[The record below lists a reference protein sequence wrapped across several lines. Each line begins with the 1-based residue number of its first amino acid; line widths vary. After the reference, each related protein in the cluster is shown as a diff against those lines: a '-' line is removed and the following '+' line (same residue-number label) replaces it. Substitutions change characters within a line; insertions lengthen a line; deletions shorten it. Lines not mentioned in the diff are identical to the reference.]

1 MFEYCIQICSR
12 KFVLTRGFGS
22 LQYDTWDNKTLKP
35 AHTDHISKSLSFWNF
50 VFVFLFVFVFVFA
63 EVHHGRR
70 GGAYCRKAPATWL
83 LLTSGYFHS
92 GAIVH
97 SRPTPSWDTTTLLF
111 LNSQGQF
118 HITKHYSYMHWYHI
132 QHCTLKNNGHSRKRS
147 FFHFCFA
154 TLLVVVNIICSLHAD
169 ESCEEN
175 ATTQSGLAL
184 LISVRKWGLNED
196 TEWALMFISAIAI
209 PASQANLVT

>member
-1 MFEYCIQICSR
+1 MVCCRDRLHILICLGQYPKYFHKDIGWRQVFRRIFVFALMFEYCIQICSC
-12 KFVLTRGFGS
+12 KFVSTRWFGS

-97 SRPTPSWDTTTLLF
+97 SRPTPSSETTTPLF
-111 LNSQGQF
+111 PLRNF
-118 HITKHYSYMHWYHI
+118 Y
-132 QHCTLKNNGHSRKRS
+132 
-147 FFHFCFA
+147 
-154 TLLVVVNIICSLHAD
+154 
-169 ESCEEN
+169 
-175 ATTQSGLAL
+175 
-184 LISVRKWGLNED
+184 RKWIL
-196 TEWALMFISAIAI
+196 LYY
-209 PASQANLVT
+209 

>member
-1 MFEYCIQICSR
+1 MLVIFGRIFVFALMFEYCIQIRSC
-12 KFVLTRGFGS
+12 KFVSTRGFGS

-50 VFVFLFVFVFVFA
+50 VFVFLFLIVFVFA

-83 LLTSGYFHS
+83 LLTTGYFHS

-97 SRPTPSWDTTTLLF
+97 RPTPSSETTTLLF

-118 HITKHYSYMHWYHI
+118 RNTKHYLYI
-132 QHCTLKNNGHSRKRS
+132 DTTFNIALKKVLDTVEKDR
-147 FFHFCFA
+147 FF
-154 TLLVVVNIICSLHAD
+154 
-169 ESCEEN
+169 
-175 ATTQSGLAL
+175 
-184 LISVRKWGLNED
+184 
-196 TEWALMFISAIAI
+196 FISA
-209 PASQANLVT
+209 LLLC